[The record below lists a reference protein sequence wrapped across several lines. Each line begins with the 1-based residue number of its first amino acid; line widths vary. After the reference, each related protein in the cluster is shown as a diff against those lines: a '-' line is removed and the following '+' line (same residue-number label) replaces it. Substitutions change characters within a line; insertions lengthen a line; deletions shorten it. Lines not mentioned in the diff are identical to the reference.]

1 MVERSLFAAERSVWV
16 AGVVDVGRGD
26 WVWLVSGDVVV
37 AVDMGTWD
45 LLGEGEWRGPA
56 AQTGGG
62 TIRKSPWMATV
73 LGAKDGRLAT
83 RATIEPSAAE
93 KGSAGRKC
101 WTRDAQGRMDLL
113 MRMTGSRQRWAT

>member
-1 MVERSLFAAERSVWV
+1 MKASLTAAMVERSLFAAERSVWV

-62 TIRKSPWMATV
+62 TIKKSPWMATV
-73 LGAKDGRLAT
+73 FGARDGRMAIGAT
-83 RATIEPSAAE
+83 VEQSTAKTCW
-93 KGSAGRKC
+93 AGRKRLVERSDGC
-101 WTRDAQGRMDLL
+101 M
-113 MRMTGSRQRWAT
+113 